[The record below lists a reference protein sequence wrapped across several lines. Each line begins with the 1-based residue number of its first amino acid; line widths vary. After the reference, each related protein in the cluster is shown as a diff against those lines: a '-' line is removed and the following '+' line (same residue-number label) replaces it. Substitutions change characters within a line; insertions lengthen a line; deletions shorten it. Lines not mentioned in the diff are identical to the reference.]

1 MIRTKIACAMKLI
14 DIKINEMLLCQ
25 RVINTYNDDDGFDA
39 ATMDAIMSALD
50 MLEET
55 AAEVAGRS
63 NNLYKI
69 VKDKSYEEES
79 K

>member
-14 DIKINEMLLCQ
+14 DIKITELQLCQ
-25 RVINTYNDDDGFDA
+25 RVINAYNDDDEFDA
-39 ATMDAIMSALD
+39 ATMEAIMDALD

-55 AAEVAGRS
+55 AAEVALRS
-63 NNLYKI
+63 NNLRSI
-69 VKDKSYEEES
+69 VKVKSYEEEY

>member
-25 RVINTYNDDDGFDA
+25 RVINAYNDDDEFDA
-39 ATMDAIMSALD
+39 ATMEAIMDALD

-55 AAEVAGRS
+55 AAEVALRS
-63 NNLYKI
+63 NNLRSI
-69 VKDKSYEEES
+69 VKEKSYEEEY

>member
-14 DIKINEMLLCQ
+14 DIKINEMMLCQ
-25 RVINTYNDDDGFDA
+25 RVIKTHNDDDEFDT
-39 ATMDAIMSALD
+39 ATMEAIMDALD

-55 AAEVAGRS
+55 AAEVALRS
-63 NNLYKI
+63 NKLRSI
-69 VKDKSYEEES
+69 VKEKSYEEEY